1 MNEPVRSGARQPSA
15 GQQTLVLRLAFVII
29 VLVSALAFYSTLR
42 LISASKRVER
52 SQAVLIDVNRYLSE
66 IKDVESRSRA
76 YYVTGDED
84 IRRRR
89 ESSLASLRQ
98 SAERLGSI
106 DADDELRQRLSRLS
120 RTAEERV
127 AFSNRLMELRG
138 KPDEA
143 VRTIRLGSDLM
154 DRLRDESE
162 DIITRQTRT
171 YQAEQQ
177 KLQGQAWLTSLA
189 LAIGVAL
196 CLGAIAWLF
205 AIRGREVERR
215 RRLEEEL
222 RSINVELEDRVQQ
235 RTAEVSRASKLLDAV
250 VENIPDMVLL
260 KEPSGE
266 GFRYLL
272 INAAGEK
279 LLGRSRDRI
288 VGRTETD
295 LFPAE
300 ESAQIVEANRRVAAS
315 GEPQVLTDRTLT
327 TASGTRTVE
336 TRMVPI
342 ANGSGETALILAI
355 VRDVSEAKR
364 REEQVRQLQRMDA
377 IGRLTGGVAHDFNNL
392 LAIIHGNSELVRDRL
407 EAGTDLAEMT
417 DDVIGAAARGA
428 ELVKR
433 LLAFARMQHL
443 EPASV
448 DLGERIPNVIGLLQR
463 ALGENVQLQ
472 VRMAEELWPAIID
485 PTQVD
490 DALLNLAINSRDAM
504 PDGGT
509 LTIETQNV
517 HLDEDYAAHHVE
529 VAPGDY
535 VMLAVS
541 DTGTGMEPEVLARA
555 FDPFFT
561 TKEEGQGTG
570 LGLSQ
575 VFGWVKQSGGHI
587 KIYSEVGHG
596 TTIKLYLPRAVAEG
610 AVAPAPAE
618 PVPPGGNETILV
630 VEDNANVRKTVVRQL
645 HDLGYRSVEA
655 ESGASALKLVGE
667 GLSFDLLLTDV
678 VMPGGMTGYQLADQ
692 LRRTRPDTRVLFT
705 SGYTELARSAD
716 QLSRRDSLLSKP
728 YRKQDLGRAVR
739 RALDQPRHP
748 VEEL

>member
-127 AFSNRLMELRG
+127 DFSNRLMELRG

-260 KEPSGE
+260 KEPSGA

-555 FDPFFT
+555 FDPFVT

-655 ESGASALKLVGE
+655 ESGASALELVAE

>member
-29 VLVSALAFYSTLR
+29 VLVSGLAFYSTLR

-655 ESGASALKLVGE
+655 ESGASALKLVAE

>member
-52 SQAVLIDVNRYLSE
+52 SQEVLIDVNRYLSE

-127 AFSNRLMELRG
+127 DFSNRLMELRG

-596 TTIKLYLPRAVAEG
+596 TTIKLYLPRAFEEG
-610 AVAPAPAE
+610 AVAAAPAE

-655 ESGASALKLVGE
+655 ESGASALKLVAE